1 MTKPTPEPSLAP
13 AEVRNQPAAVEERTG
28 VDEQGEEFIPAPSG
42 EQGDGELEVSDD
54 LGPDGM
60 AGRDVS
66 EFETEAE
73 QGDG

>member
-1 MTKPTPEPSLAP
+1 MTEPTPEP
-13 AEVRNQPAAVEERTG
+13 AEPDARQLHAPAAVEERTG
-28 VDEQGEEFIPAPSG
+28 VDEQGEQFVPAPSG

-66 EFETEAE
+66 EFELEAE
-73 QGDG
+73 QGNG